1 MNFESAS
8 DSEIAEFMKTAE
20 EGRFD
25 AAFSELMKRYK
36 NPIISFLFRYT
47 GDMKTAEDL
56 SQEVFV
62 RVFRKIKFYNSAAR
76 FSTWLYTIACNL
88 AKDEFKRRSRHPAV
102 SYDWQSSGH
111 DDTTRTVPAVTKSDQ
126 GPEENA
132 EKNERSAQ
140 VQVALNKL
148 EDDDREILV
157 FREIQ
162 GLKYEEIA
170 KILDLPLGTVKSRI
184 ARARLAFKDVWERK
198 AK

>member
-1 MNFESAS
+1 MNFETAS
-8 DSEIAEFMKTAE
+8 DNELAEFLKTAE
-20 EGRFD
+20 ESRFD
-25 AAFSELMKRYK
+25 AAFVEIMKRYK

-76 FSTWLYTIACNL
+76 FSTWLYTIASNL
-88 AKDEFKRRSRHPAV
+88 AKDEFKRRSRHPSV

-111 DDTTRTVPAVTKSDQ
+111 DDTTRTVPAVSKGENQ
-126 GPEENA
+126 PEEVA
-132 EKNERSAQ
+132 EQNEKSAQ
-140 VQVALNKL
+140 VQMALNKL
-148 EDDDREILV
+148 DEDNREILIL
-157 FREIQ
+157 REIQ
-162 GLKYEEIA
+162 GLKYEEIS

-198 AK
+198 SQ